1 MKSVV
6 AALGAALALL
16 APLPAWSQVDP
27 LDGQPGMGM
36 PAAGMEHVVPG
47 EPRAD
52 PGEAVKRSRFDNA
65 VEKMFASA
73 DTDRS
78 GLVTLDELRAGIE
91 TRRDAAI
98 RGRFASIDANRD
110 RSVSYDEFNQW
121 QRSLGSAN
129 LSDELAS
136 NASNTVVSEDIGPEP
151 ERGPG
156 GLTLGRLVA
165 PLNATMLTA
174 ANTDYDAGASLAEVE
189 AYEAR
194 RFDTFDT
201 NDDGWVTEG
210 ELRDGTRRR

>member
-6 AALGAALALL
+6 AACGAALALL
-16 APLPAWSQVDP
+16 APLPAWAQDNSQ
-27 LDGQPGMGM
+27 DGQPGMGEVRE
-36 PAAGMEHVVPG
+36 GFEHLTTG
-47 EPRAD
+47 QPRRSA
-52 PGEAVKRSRFDNA
+52 GEAIRRSTFDEA

-73 DTDRS
+73 DTDRN

-91 TRRDAAI
+91 TRRDTAI

-110 RSVSYDEFNQW
+110 RTVSYDEFNQW

-129 LSDELAS
+129 LSDELAAT
-136 NASNTVVSEDIGPEP
+136 ASNTVVSEDIGPEP

-156 GLTLGRLVA
+156 GLTLVRLVA

-194 RFDTFDT
+194 RFDTFDA